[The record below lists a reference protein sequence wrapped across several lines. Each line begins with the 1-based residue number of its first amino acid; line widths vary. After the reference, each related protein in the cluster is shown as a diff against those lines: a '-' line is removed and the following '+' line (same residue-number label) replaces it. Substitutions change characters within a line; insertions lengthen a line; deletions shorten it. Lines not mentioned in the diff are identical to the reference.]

1 VDPISWRVEHFDH
14 IDSTNT
20 WLAEKARSGAPE
32 GTVAYADYQSAGRG
46 RLDRTWEAA
55 PGSSLLCSILLVAP
69 LDADELQLA
78 VACVALGARAAL
90 VRLSGVRPD
99 LKWPN
104 DLMVGDKK
112 LAGLLAEVVTTA
124 KGIAV
129 VVGIGINLTASASS
143 DARATNIVAE
153 AGVTLWP
160 RALLDILL
168 EEVEQRRRMLEE
180 TDGKD
185 RLRHEYERSLVTLG
199 QTVRVQ
205 THDDAVVGEAIGVDP
220 SGRLVVLAD
229 GTKQVF
235 DVGDVVRVRPEGL

>member
-1 VDPISWRVEHFDH
+1 
-14 IDSTNT
+14 
-20 WLAEKARSGAPE
+20 
-32 GTVAYADYQSAGRG
+32 
-46 RLDRTWEAA
+46 
-55 PGSSLLCSILLVAP
+55 
-69 LDADELQLA
+69 
-78 VACVALGARAAL
+78 
-90 VRLSGVRPD
+90 
-99 LKWPN
+99 
-104 DLMVGDKK
+104 
-112 LAGLLAEVVTTA
+112 
-124 KGIAV
+124 

-235 DVGDVVRVRPEGL
+235 DVGDVERVRPEGL